1 MHFLKKLKKY
11 FNTKEKRHQ
20 TDVFKL
26 LITKENFSYK
36 LLYLIYKKTPTISN
50 LVIKNYLLNKK

>member
-26 LITKENFSYK
+26 LITKENFS
-36 LLYLIYKKTPTISN
+36 LLLISFESIYLHKE
-50 LVIKNYLLNKK
+50 